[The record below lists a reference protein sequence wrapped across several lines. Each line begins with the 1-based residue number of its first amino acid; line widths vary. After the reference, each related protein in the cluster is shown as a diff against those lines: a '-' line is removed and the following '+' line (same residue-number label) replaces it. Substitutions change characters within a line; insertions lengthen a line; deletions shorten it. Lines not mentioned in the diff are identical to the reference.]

1 MAKIS
6 AAAAANRP
14 GYAKEVPMSK
24 HYDVVVLGAG
34 ASALTTAAL
43 LARRSWRVLVLGQ
56 GHRPAGY
63 AFDGLPLAR
72 RAFTLLAGASPAL
85 TRVLVELAQSQTF
98 RRHLRAVDPML
109 QVLLPGRRIEMPP
122 ATDLFAS
129 EVDREFPEVRRVVDE
144 LYAELARTNAA
155 ADAVFERDVVWPPG
169 GFWERRETA
178 RAMARLPHLEEDPRA
193 LLAEFPREHPY
204 RTVVEVTAR
213 FSADCAGELS
223 SFAVARLH
231 GAWTRGLSCL
241 EGGEDELCDFLAE
254 RVRAHGGEVALSDR
268 ADNIVVRSGRAAAVV
283 FGEKQAGVQFV
294 VTDETAAS
302 LVELAQPYELSRR
315 AMAAMP
321 VVRPAAR
328 RFVVSMVVRDEGLPA
343 ALGREAFVVPHAP
356 SLDGAIHLQRTVP
369 RDAPEG
375 TSLLVAE
382 TLLDAESPRELD
394 EAIETARAR
403 VMAALEPVLPFY
415 ERHVLVADSPHDGL
429 PIWDF
434 RGGSRA
440 LVDRSLARRTGA
452 SAEPEPMQAV
462 YAVETHSLAGLAGGP
477 LRGPLGNTFVVGT
490 STMPA
495 LGQEGELLAA
505 WSVARIITRTDR
517 KKERMRREMW
527 SKVEL
532 G

>member
-1 MAKIS
+1 
-6 AAAAANRP
+6 
-14 GYAKEVPMSK
+14 MSK

-34 ASALTTAAL
+34 LSALSAAAL

-56 GHRPAGY
+56 GHLPAHY

-85 TRVLVELAQSQTF
+85 SRVLVELAQSQTF
-98 RRHLRAVDPML
+98 RRRMHSVDPML
-109 QVLLPGRRIEMPP
+109 QVLMPGRRIEMPP
-122 ATDLFAS
+122 ATDLFAR
-129 EVDREFPEVRRVVDE
+129 EIDREFPEVRRVVDE
-144 LYAELARTNAA
+144 LYAELAQANAA
-155 ADAVFERDVVWPPG
+155 ADAAFERDVVWPPG
-169 GFWERRETA
+169 GFWERRETL
-178 RAMARLPHLEEDPRA
+178 RAMARLPHVGEDPRA

-204 RTVVEVTAR
+204 RAVVEVTAR
-213 FSADCAGELS
+213 FSADVAWAGADAPDGGALS

-241 EGGEDELCDFLAE
+241 EGGEDEIADFFVE
-254 RVRAHGGEVALSDR
+254 RIRAHGGEVELADR
-268 ADNIVVRSGRAAAVV
+268 AEKIVVRSGRASGVV
-283 FGEKQAGVQFV
+283 PAFDDTPAGVQFV
-294 VTDETAAS
+294 ITDDTASS
-302 LVELAQPYELSRR
+302 LLELAQPYEAPRR
-315 AMAAMP
+315 TLASMP
-321 VVRPAAR
+321 VVRAAAR

-343 ALGREAFVVPHAP
+343 ALGREAFIVPSPPA
-356 SLDGAIHLQRTVP
+356 LDGAIHLQRTTP
-369 RDAPEG
+369 RDAPAG

-394 EAIETARAR
+394 DAIEIARER
-403 VMAALEPVLPFY
+403 TMTVLERFLPFFS
-415 ERHVLVADSPHDGL
+415 RHVLVADSPHDGL
-429 PIWDF
+429 PLWDY

-440 LVDRSLARRTGA
+440 LVDRAMVRRAGG
-452 SAEPEPMQAV
+452 SSEPEPMQAV
-462 YAVETHSLAGLAGGP
+462 YAIEPSTLHALGGEM
-477 LRGPLGNTFVVGT
+477 LRGPLGNTFVVGK
-490 STMPA
+490 SVMPA